1 MVRLKSTRPRRKVCA
16 FLWMEIYIF
25 FGVYFIGL
33 KCSIVSII
41 GEESGSAAS
50 SAKDEDSEGESDVDG
65 K

>member
-1 MVRLKSTRPRRKVCA
+1 MC
-16 FLWMEIYIF
+16 FFMDGDIYLF

-41 GEESGSAAS
+41 GEESGSDAS
-50 SAKDEDSEGESDVDG
+50 SAKDEDSEGESDMDG